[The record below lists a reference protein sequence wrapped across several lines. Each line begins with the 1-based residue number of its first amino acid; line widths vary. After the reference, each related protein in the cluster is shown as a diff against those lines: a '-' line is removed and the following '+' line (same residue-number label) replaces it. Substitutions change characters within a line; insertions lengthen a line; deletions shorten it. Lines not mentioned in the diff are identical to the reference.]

1 MQHIKNY
8 IRKIDTIIAS
18 RNNATTKTKDSKGL
32 LTPSKTLPSKE
43 QPKTDMDVIVSFVQS
58 IRKSREEMKNG

>member
-8 IRKIDTIIAS
+8 VRKIDAIIDS
-18 RNNATTKTKDSKGL
+18 RNKSMTKTKDSKGL
-32 LTPSKTLPSKE
+32 LAPSKTLPSEE
-43 QPKTDMDVIVSFVQS
+43 QPKTEMDVIASFVQS